1 VKRQMLN
8 PDLHRLHRSGTCD
21 RGFARIGADERSGE
35 QGFLLLGLV
44 VAIFLILL
52 ALSVAAPSV
61 AHELR
66 REREVET
73 VRRGNAY
80 VRAIEVY
87 YLKVGSYPGS
97 IQQLEKTNNMR
108 FLRKRYVDPL
118 TGKDD
123 WRLIHV
129 GEAKTTVKGF
139 FGKPLGGIES
149 SGLGSASGMASPGMS
164 SSGTSGNS
172 GFGSSSGSDSGFG
185 SSSGSGSSFGSSST
199 GTSGSGTTG
208 LSSSAPGTTS
218 GSTSSGFGGQSGSS
232 GTQGPFLGV
241 GLGKDGNSIM
251 TLNEQTTYPTWEF
264 IYDPRIEQLKA
275 KVNLFGGG
283 MTSTN
288 AGDLGSASDSK
299 SSFGGSDSGSSSS
312 PGSQPSSGSFGSGS
326 FGSGNSGGGF
336 GSGSGST
343 PSPTTNTPQ

>member
-1 VKRQMLN
+1 MR
-8 PDLHRLHRSGTCD
+8 
-21 RGFARIGADERSGE
+21 FGE

-52 ALSVAAPSV
+52 ALSVAAPTV

-87 YLKVGSYPGS
+87 YLKVGHYPGS
-97 IQQLEKTNNMR
+97 MEQLEKTNNIR

-139 FGKPLGGIES
+139 FGKPLGGIAS

-164 SSGTSGNS
+164 SSGM
-172 GFGSSSGSDSGFG
+172 SGSSGFG
-185 SSSGSGSSFGSSST
+185 SSSGSGSTFGSSST
-199 GTSGSGTTG
+199 GTSGLGSTG
-208 LSSSAPGTTS
+208 LSSSSPG
-218 GSTSSGFGGQSGSS
+218 GTSSGIGSQSGT
-232 GTQGPFLGV
+232 GMTETGGPFVGV
-241 GLGKDGNSIM
+241 GLVKDGTSIM

-283 MTSTN
+283 MTATN
-288 AGDLGSASDSK
+288 ASDLGSASGSK
-299 SSFGGSDSGSSSS
+299 SDFGGSSSS
-312 PGSQPSSGSFGSGS
+312 PGSPPS
-326 FGSGNSGGGF
+326 NGGF
-336 GSGSGST
+336 GSGTFGNGSGSS

>member
-1 VKRQMLN
+1 MLN

-149 SGLGSASGMASPGMS
+149 SGLGSAAGMASPGMS

-172 GFGSSSGSDSGFG
+172 GFGSSSGSD
-185 SSSGSGSSFGSSST
+185 SSFGSSST

>member
-1 VKRQMLN
+1 MLN
-8 PDLHRLHRSGTCD
+8 TARHRLHRSGTCD
-21 RGFARIGADERSGE
+21 HKSARAGE

-52 ALSVAAPSV
+52 ALSVAAPTV

-97 IQQLEKTNNMR
+97 IEQLEKTNNMR

-123 WRLIHV
+123 WRLIRL

-139 FGKPLGGIES
+139 FGKPLGGIAGSGLGSSSGMTSSEMSPSGTSGS
-149 SGLGSASGMASPGMS
+149 SGLGS
-164 SSGTSGNS
+164 SSGSGS
-172 GFGSSSGSDSGFG
+172 GFGSSSGKSSGFGSSSFGSSGSGPTGSPSAPGTTSDSTSSGFG
-185 SSSGSGSSFGSSST
+185 SSSG
-199 GTSGSGTTG
+199 
-208 LSSSAPGTTS
+208 
-218 GSTSSGFGGQSGSS
+218 
-232 GTQGPFLGV
+232 TQGPFVGV
-241 GLGKDGNSIM
+241 GLTKDGSSIM

-264 IYDPRIEQLKA
+264 LYDPRIEQLKA
-275 KVNLFGGG
+275 KVSLFGGG
-283 MTSTN
+283 MTTTD
-288 AGDLGSASDSK
+288 AGDLGSASGSK
-299 SSFGGSDSGSSSS
+299 SGFGSSGFGSGSSS
-312 PGSQPSSGSFGSGS
+312 GSQSPTGFGSGS
-326 FGSGNSGGGF
+326 FGSG
-336 GSGSGST
+336 SGSSPSPN

>member
-1 VKRQMLN
+1 MLN
-8 PDLHRLHRSGTCD
+8 IDQHRLRRSETCD
-21 RGFARIGADERSGE
+21 CQHMRVGE

-52 ALSVAAPSV
+52 ALSVAAPTV

-87 YLKVGSYPGS
+87 YLKVGHYPGS
-97 IQQLEKTNNMR
+97 IEQLEKTNNIR

-139 FGKPLGGIES
+139 FGKPLGGIAS
-149 SGLGSASGMASPGMS
+149 SGLGSAAGSASPGMP
-164 SSGTSGNS
+164 SSGTA
-172 GFGSSSGSDSGFG
+172 SSGMSGSSGFG
-185 SSSGSGSSFGSSST
+185 SSSGSGSTFGSSST
-199 GTSGSGTTG
+199 GTSGLGSTG
-208 LSSSAPGTTS
+208 LSSSSPG
-218 GSTSSGFGGQSGSS
+218 GTSSGIGGQSGI
-232 GTQGPFLGV
+232 GMTETGGPFVGV
-241 GLGKDGNSIM
+241 GLVKDGASIM

-288 AGDLGSASDSK
+288 ASDLGSASGSK
-299 SSFGGSDSGSSSS
+299 SSFGGSSST
-312 PGSQPSSGSFGSGS
+312 PGSQPSSGGFGSGT
-326 FGSGNSGGGF
+326 F
-336 GSGSGST
+336 GSGSGSS